1 MFFPRAKSD
10 CNEEGKAARHSFN
23 RAESGEPYNKARRMI
38 DCMKQDLINLV
49 RKTGKKYVVA
59 LSASANRGKT
69 SILLE
74 LVDIFRAN
82 KTVALVDM
90 APMLT
95 AKDEMWC
102 FEMDGIRIG
111 VVTGGDD
118 AKAVDMGFDFADR
131 NDCRILFCATRY
143 YSNSPSWQ
151 QFLKRCSSGGY
162 AYDWQTVKQYSEATL
177 EVMHRDVAENVLL
190 KML

>member
-1 MFFPRAKSD
+1 
-10 CNEEGKAARHSFN
+10 
-23 RAESGEPYNKARRMI
+23 MI

-102 FEMDGIRIG
+102 FEMDGIKIG

-118 AKAVDMGFDFADR
+118 AKAIDMGFDFADR
-131 NDCRILFCATRY
+131 NNCRILFCATRY

>member
-1 MFFPRAKSD
+1 
-10 CNEEGKAARHSFN
+10 
-23 RAESGEPYNKARRMI
+23 MI

-95 AKDEMWC
+95 AKEEMW
-102 FEMDGIRIG
+102 
-111 VVTGGDD
+111 
-118 AKAVDMGFDFADR
+118 
-131 NDCRILFCATRY
+131 
-143 YSNSPSWQ
+143 
-151 QFLKRCSSGGY
+151 
-162 AYDWQTVKQYSEATL
+162 
-177 EVMHRDVAENVLL
+177 
-190 KML
+190 